1 MWRREQE
8 GLISSLIREKIY
20 TLSPMENPFKIIL
33 KRGDIVLVPFPFTD
47 LSKEKVR
54 PAVVISSKNDVD
66 VSVAFIS
73 AIIPEEPTEV
83 DFVLSESHPDFS
95 MTGLKKSSVF
105 KMNKVL
111 TLERSKILR
120 RLGRI
125 SPSIQKELDP
135 RFKLAF
141 GIE

>member
-1 MWRREQE
+1 M
-8 GLISSLIREKIY
+8 
-20 TLSPMENPFKIIL
+20 L

-54 PAVVISSKNDVD
+54 PAVVISAKNDVD

-73 AIIPEEPTEV
+73 SIIPEEPTEA

-95 MTGLKKSSVF
+95 VTGLKRSSIF
-105 KMNKVL
+105 KMDKVL
-111 TLERSKILR
+111 TLERLMILR
-120 RLGRI
+120 RLGRVP
-125 SPSIQKELDP
+125 PSTQRERDI

-141 GIE
+141 GIK

>member
-1 MWRREQE
+1 M
-8 GLISSLIREKIY
+8 
-20 TLSPMENPFKIIL
+20 L

-54 PAVVISSKNDVD
+54 PAVVISAENDIDVSD

-73 AIIPEEPTEV
+73 SIIPEEPATV
-83 DFVLSESHPDFS
+83 DFVLLESHPDFS
-95 MTGLKKSSVF
+95 VTGLKRASVF

-120 RLGRI
+120 RLGGV
-125 SPSIQKELDP
+125 SPSIQKELDI

-141 GIE
+141 GIK

>member
-1 MWRREQE
+1 M
-8 GLISSLIREKIY
+8 
-20 TLSPMENPFKIIL
+20 L

-47 LSKEKVR
+47 LLNEKVR
-54 PAVVISSKNDVD
+54 PAVVISVKNDVD

-73 AIIPEEPTEV
+73 SVIPEKPTEV

-95 MTGLKKSSVF
+95 MTGLRKISVF
-105 KMNKVL
+105 RMSKVL

-120 RLGRI
+120 RLGKA
-125 SPSIQKELDP
+125 SSSIQKELDM
-135 RFKLAF
+135 RFKFAF

>member
-1 MWRREQE
+1 M
-8 GLISSLIREKIY
+8 
-20 TLSPMENPFKIIL
+20 L

-54 PAVVISSKNDVD
+54 PAVVISAENDVN

-73 AIIPEEPTEV
+73 SIIPEEPTAV

-95 MTGLKKSSVF
+95 VTGLKRSSVF

-120 RLGRI
+120 HSVEFLHLSTENLTSDLDLPLALNRPRI
-125 SPSIQKELDP
+125 
-135 RFKLAF
+135 
-141 GIE
+141 

>member
-1 MWRREQE
+1 
-8 GLISSLIREKIY
+8 LISSLIREKIS
-20 TLSPMENPFKIIL
+20 TLLPTENPSKIML

-54 PAVVISSKNDVD
+54 PAVVISAENDID

-73 AIIPEEPTEV
+73 SIIPEEPATV
-83 DFVLSESHPDFS
+83 DFVLLESHPDFS
-95 MTGLKKSSVF
+95 VTGLKRASVF

-120 RLGRI
+120 RLGGV
-125 SPSIQKELDP
+125 SPSIQKELDI

-141 GIE
+141 GIK

>member
-1 MWRREQE
+1 M
-8 GLISSLIREKIY
+8 
-20 TLSPMENPFKIIL
+20 L

-47 LSKEKVR
+47 LSERKVR
-54 PAVVISSKNDVD
+54 PAIVISAKNDVD

-73 AIIPEEPTEV
+73 SIIPKEPTEV
-83 DFVLSESHPDFS
+83 DFVLAESHPNFS
-95 MTGLKKSSVF
+95 MTGLKKSSAF

-111 TLERSKILR
+111 TLGRSKVLR
-120 RLGRI
+120 RLGRA
-125 SPSIQKELDP
+125 SPAIQKELDI

>member
-1 MWRREQE
+1 M
-8 GLISSLIREKIY
+8 
-20 TLSPMENPFKIIL
+20 L

-54 PAVVISSKNDVD
+54 PAVVISVENDID

-73 AIIPEEPTEV
+73 SMIPQESTAT
-83 DFVLSESHPDFS
+83 DFVLTESNPDFS
-95 MTGLKKSSVF
+95 VAGLERSCVF
-105 KMNKVL
+105 KMNKVI

-120 RLGRI
+120 RLGKV
-125 SPSIQKELDP
+125 SPSIQKELDI

-141 GIE
+141 GIQ

>member
-1 MWRREQE
+1 M
-8 GLISSLIREKIY
+8 ISSLIREKIS
-20 TLSPMENPFKIIL
+20 TLLPTENPSKIML
-33 KRGDIVLVPFPFTD
+33 KRGDIALVPFPFTD

-54 PAVVISSKNDVD
+54 PAVVISAENDIDVSD

-73 AIIPEEPTEV
+73 SIIPKEPATV
-83 DFVLSESHPDFS
+83 DFVLLESHPDFS
-95 MTGLKKSSVF
+95 VTGLKRASVF

-120 RLGRI
+120 RLGGV
-125 SPSIQKELDP
+125 SPSIQKELDI

-141 GIE
+141 DIK

>member
-1 MWRREQE
+1 
-8 GLISSLIREKIY
+8 LISSLIREKIS
-20 TLSPMENPFKIIL
+20 TLLPTENPSKIML

-54 PAVVISSKNDVD
+54 PAIVISAENNIDVG
-66 VSVAFIS
+66 VAFIS
-73 AIIPEEPTEV
+73 SIIPEEPATV
-83 DFVLSESHPDFS
+83 DFVLLESHPDFS
-95 MTGLKKSSVF
+95 VTGLKKASVF

-120 RLGRI
+120 RLGGV
-125 SPSIQKELDP
+125 SPSIQKELDI

-141 GIE
+141 GIK

>member
-1 MWRREQE
+1 M
-8 GLISSLIREKIY
+8 REKIS
-20 TLSPMENPFKIIL
+20 TVSPTENPFEIML

-54 PAVVISSKNDVD
+54 PAVVISAENNVN
-66 VSVAFIS
+66 VSVAFTS
-73 AIIPEEPTEV
+73 SIIPEEPTAV

-95 MTGLKKSSVF
+95 VTGLKRSSVF

-120 RLGRI
+120 RLGRV
-125 SPSIQKELDP
+125 SPSIHRKLDI

-141 GIE
+141 GIK

>member
-1 MWRREQE
+1 M
-8 GLISSLIREKIY
+8 
-20 TLSPMENPFKIIL
+20 L

-54 PAVVISSKNDVD
+54 PAVVISAENDVN

-73 AIIPEEPTEV
+73 SIIPEEPTAV
-83 DFVLSESHPDFS
+83 DFVLSESQPDFS
-95 MTGLKKSSVF
+95 VTGLKRSSVF

-120 RLGRI
+120 RLGRV
-125 SPSIQKELDP
+125 SPSIHRELDI